1 MTKDELVALLRE
13 AFDEQ
18 VEQDEQ
24 TWEELRSQGDD
35 ETVSFDKGWH
45 SGFAYA
51 IHLVLENFDD

>member
-1 MTKDELVALLRE
+1 MTKDELVTLLRE

-18 VEQDEQ
+18 VEQDEL
-24 TWEELRSQGDD
+24 TWDELRAQGDE
-35 ETVSFDKGWH
+35 ETVQFDKGWQ